1 MNINDIKGI
10 EYLSAA
16 LEPGKKINQSQE
28 QAQGFGD
35 VLKDALNKVNTAQL
49 QAEQITHN
57 FVVGGSNDVE
67 LHQVILATEK
77 ATLALQLTMQI
88 RNKVIDAYQEIMR
101 MQV

>member
-1 MNINDIKGI
+1 MNINDVKGI
-10 EYLSAA
+10 EYLSV
-16 LEPGKKINQSQE
+16 LEPGKKTNQSQE
-28 QAQGFGD
+28 QVQGFGD
-35 VLKDALNKVNTAQL
+35 ALKEALNKVNTAQL
-49 QAEQITHN
+49 QAEQMTHK
-57 FVVGGSNDVE
+57 FVGGSNDVE